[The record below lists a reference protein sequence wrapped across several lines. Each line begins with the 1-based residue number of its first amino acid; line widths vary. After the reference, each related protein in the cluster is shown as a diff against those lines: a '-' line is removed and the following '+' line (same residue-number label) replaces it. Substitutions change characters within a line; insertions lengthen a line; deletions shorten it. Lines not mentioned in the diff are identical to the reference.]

1 MSAEH
6 VHNQGKQDS
15 GKLPYVLLLLIALGA
30 AGGGWLWRS
39 RVGAS
44 ANSPSSQ
51 IHRVLHLDT
60 FVLNL
65 SDRDDRAYLQVWAD
79 TFANIV
85 ADLSGTSTTCEV
97 LQELATEK
105 PEVENSLFAH
115 GTISG
120 AIAGAFSFRIP
131 PSTAGELMRT
141 KEEGSESR
149 EPASA
154 LKEIFERAAGQV
166 SSHLGLNH
174 AVQDVS
180 NQAPSDLE
188 SAQSYWFRLDSAPA
202 CLLELH
208 MDARCVAALQSR
220 SMAKD
225 TATEESPMAAE
236 ARSPEENLEV
246 LKHVELAVSMRFG
259 SRRML
264 LKDILDLS
272 AGSVVELDQQIQQP
286 VDLLLDGRLIA
297 RGEVVVVEGNYGL
310 RVTEVLADAAD

>member
-1 MSAEH
+1 MSAER
-6 VHNQGKQDS
+6 VHDQGKQDA
-15 GKLPYVLLLLIALGA
+15 GKWIYVLLLLLGLGA
-30 AGGGWLWRS
+30 AAGGWLWRS

-51 IHRVLHLDT
+51 VHRVLHLET

-97 LQELATEK
+97 LQELTTEK

-120 AIAGAFSFRIP
+120 PIAGAFSFRIP
-131 PSTAGELMRT
+131 PSTVGQLMRT
-141 KEEGSESR
+141 KSAENEPR
-149 EPASA
+149 EPASV
-154 LKEIFERAAGQV
+154 LKEVFERAAGQV

-180 NQAPSDLE
+180 NQAPTDLE

-202 CLLELH
+202 CLLELQ
-208 MDARCVAALQSR
+208 MDARCAAALQSR
-220 SMAKD
+220 SKD
-225 TATEESPMAAE
+225 PATEESPIATA

-246 LKHVELAVSMRFG
+246 LKHVELAVSLRFG
-259 SRRML
+259 GRRML

-310 RVTEVLADAAD
+310 RVTEVLAHGAD